1 LKVLRP
7 SAIAAAAVAAGVL
20 VGGVHAAA
28 REGGWSI
35 ETAPDVVLGEVEY
48 GAPENGARF
57 WRIPLLRRDSLVLD
71 VSNEGLSSRDGP
83 IRYCLLAPKV
93 NDDTLVRSAC
103 AWQRT
108 LARGERYRLRF
119 SADSTGSWTLGAV
132 AGSCPTFQR
141 CVTAVGRQP
150 FVYEFTASVRH
161 FTRTTLVGPRVV
173 RPRARLRLTG
183 AVTGANGGEVQ
194 IQSALAGGSWRSAAV
209 VALGRSGKFT
219 WSTRASSEPG
229 AARVRAVYR
238 GDGSHLPSSAT
249 HSYRIAGAR

>member
-1 LKVLRP
+1 M
-7 SAIAAAAVAAGVL
+7 AAAVVAAGVL
-20 VGGVHAAA
+20 VGGVNAAA

-57 WRIPLLRRDSLVLD
+57 WRIPLLRRDSLTLD
-71 VSNEGLSSRDGP
+71 MSNEGLSSRDRS

-93 NDDTLVRSAC
+93 NDDTLARSAC

-119 SADSTGSWTLGAV
+119 SADAAGSWTLGAV
-132 AGSCPTFQR
+132 AGSCPTFQQ
-141 CVTAVGRQP
+141 CATAGGRQP
-150 FVYEFTASVRH
+150 FVYQFTASVRH
-161 FTRTTLVGPRVV
+161 FTRTTLAGPRVV

-183 AVTGANGGEVQ
+183 AVTGTNGGEVQ
-194 IQSALAGGSWRSAAV
+194 IQIAQRGGGWRSAAV
-209 VALGRSGKFT
+209 VALGRNGRFG
-219 WSTRASSEPG
+219 WSTRASSERG
-229 AARVRAVYR
+229 DARVRAMYR

-249 HSYRIAGAR
+249 HSYRVAGTN